1 MSGKIIH
8 DGIHGSMK
16 IDGVILDLVKTPEFQ
31 RLRNIKQLGL
41 AYLVYPGANHT
52 RFEHSLGAWNVARRL
67 SGELG
72 LEEDDAM
79 VLEIAALLHDI
90 GHGPFSHTFE
100 SIYKHYTKEHDHM
113 RLGQDIILGRIDIT
127 DGNGGGRIPN
137 ILNEYG
143 VSPEEVAELVFGRHE
158 KRYIGQALHGD
169 VDVDQI
175 DYLIMDAHY
184 TGVAHG
190 IIDLERLLKV
200 LTIHNGELVVEE
212 KGIEAVE
219 GMMVARSLM
228 YSRVYF
234 HHTVKIAE
242 GMLTRAL
249 ESALEQD
256 HLWNFWKMID
266 CRVLVELEDLEG
278 YPAEMV
284 RRIKYRDLY
293 KAAVLASADE
303 MSTEEKR
310 ELLTAYRNVKR
321 RQEIERA
328 LADAVGAREG
338 EVILEFSIADL
349 MLSEP
354 RLKSTEINVLLGNGE
369 VQPLTKVTPL
379 ANALKRRQTP
389 RWAILIASPAEY
401 VPKLRKVWSCLLYTS
416 PSPRDGLLS
425 RMPSSA

>member
-1 MSGKIIH
+1 MDGKIIH

-16 IDGVILDLVKTPEFQ
+16 ISGLILDLVKTPEFQ
-31 RLRNIKQLGL
+31 RLRNIRQLGL

-52 RFEHSLGAWNVARRL
+52 RFEHSLGAWDTARRL
-67 SGELG
+67 SSEVNLSESESMLLQVG
-72 LEEDDAM
+72 
-79 VLEIAALLHDI
+79 ALLHDI

-100 SIYKHYTKEHDHM
+100 SIYRHYVKEHDHM
-113 RLGQDIILGRIDIT
+113 RLGQDIILGRMNIT
-127 DGNGGGRIPN
+127 ESENGGRIPE
-137 ILNEYG
+137 IIEGYDYDFTA
-143 VSPEEVAELVFGRHE
+143 EDVAELILGRHE
-158 KRYIGQALHGD
+158 KPYLGHMLHGD
-169 VDVDQI
+169 VDVDQL
-175 DYLIMDAHY
+175 DYLIRDAHY

-200 LTIHNGELVVEE
+200 LKIHEDELVVDE

-249 ESALEQD
+249 EFALEEG
-256 HLWNFWKMID
+256 HLWDFWKMVD

-278 YPAEMV
+278 LPAEIV
-284 RRIKYRDLY
+284 RRVKYRDLY
-293 KAAVLASADE
+293 KAAVLASADDL
-303 MSTEEKR
+303 SAEEKR
-310 ELLTAYRNVKR
+310 ELLAAYRNVKR

-354 RLKSTEINVLLGNGE
+354 RLKATEINVLLDDGKVE
-369 VQPLTKVTPL
+369 ALTKVTPL

-389 RWAILIASPAEY
+389 RWAVLVATPPKY
-401 VPKLRKVWSCLLYTS
+401 VSKLRDVW
-416 PSPRDGLLS
+416 RGIVFE
-425 RMPSSA
+425 

>member
-1 MSGKIIH
+1 MDGKIIH

-16 IDGVILDLVKTPEFQ
+16 ISGLILDLVKTPEFQ
-31 RLRNIKQLGL
+31 RLRNIRQLGL

-52 RFEHSLGAWNVARRL
+52 RFEHSLGAWDIARRL
-67 SGELG
+67 SAEVG
-72 LEEDDAM
+72 LDESESM
-79 VLEIAALLHDI
+79 LLQVGALLHDI

-100 SIYKHYTKEHDHM
+100 SIYKHYVKEHDHM
-113 RLGQDIILGRIDIT
+113 RLGQDIILGRTNIT
-127 DGNGGGRIPN
+127 EREDGGKIPE
-137 ILNEYG
+137 IIEAYDYDFTARD
-143 VSPEEVAELVFGRHE
+143 VAELILGRHGNP
-158 KRYIGQALHGD
+158 YLGHMLHGD
-169 VDVDQI
+169 VDVDQL
-175 DYLIMDAHY
+175 DYLIRDAHY

-190 IIDLERLLKV
+190 IIDMERLLKV
-200 LTIHNGELVVEE
+200 LKIHDDELVVDE

-249 ESALEQD
+249 EFALEED
-256 HLWNFWKMID
+256 HLWDFWRMID

-278 YPAEMV
+278 LPVEIV
-284 RRIKYRDLY
+284 RRVKYRDLY
-293 KAAVLASADE
+293 KAAVLASADDL
-303 MSTEEKR
+303 SAEEKR
-310 ELLTAYRNVKR
+310 ELLAAYRNVKR
-321 RQEIERA
+321 RQEMERA

-354 RLKSTEINVLLGNGE
+354 RLKATEINVLLDDGTIE
-369 VQPLTKVTPL
+369 PLTKVTPL

-389 RWAILIASPAEY
+389 RWAVLIAAPSKY
-401 VPKLRKVWSCLLYTS
+401 VPKVRETWRKIVF
-416 PSPRDGLLS
+416 G
-425 RMPSSA
+425 

>member
-1 MSGKIIH
+1 MKGKIIH

-16 IDGVILDLVKTPEFQ
+16 LTGLILDLVKTPEFQ
-31 RLRNIKQLGL
+31 RLRHIRQLGL
-41 AYLVYPGANHT
+41 AYLVYPGANHS

-67 SGELG
+67 AGEVG
-72 LEEDDAM
+72 LQEDESM
-79 VLEIAALLHDI
+79 LLQVGALLHDI

-100 SIYKHYTKEHDHM
+100 SIYKHYVREHDHM
-113 RLGQDIILGRIDIT
+113 RLGQDIILGRINIT
-127 DGNGGGRIPN
+127 ESENGGRIPE
-137 ILNEYG
+137 IIESYDYDFT
-143 VSPEEVAELVFGRHE
+143 PKEVAELILGHSR
-158 KRYIGQALHGD
+158 KRYLGQMLHGD

-175 DYLIMDAHY
+175 DYLIRDAHY

-200 LTIHNGELVVEE
+200 LRIHNDELVVDE

-249 ESALEQD
+249 EFAMEEGY
-256 HLWNFWKMID
+256 LWDFWKMTD

-278 YPAEMV
+278 LPAEMV
-284 RRIKYRDLY
+284 RRVKYRELY
-293 KAAVLASADE
+293 KAAVLANADE
-303 MSTEEKR
+303 LTPEEKK
-310 ELLTAYRNVKR
+310 ELLSAYRNVKK
-321 RQEIERA
+321 RQEMERS

-354 RLKSTEINVLLGNGE
+354 RLKATEINVLLGNGE

-389 RWAILIASPAEY
+389 RWAVLIASRPEY
-401 VPKLRKVWSCLLYTS
+401 VKRLQESWKRIIFS
-416 PSPRDGLLS
+416 
-425 RMPSSA
+425 

>member
-1 MSGKIIH
+1 MKGKIIH

-16 IDGVILDLVKTPEFQ
+16 LTGIILDLVRTPEFQ

-41 AYLVYPGANHT
+41 AYLVYPGANHS
-52 RFEHSLGAWNVARRL
+52 RFEHSLGAWNVAKRL
-67 SGELG
+67 TQEVELS
-72 LEEDDAM
+72 EDDSM
-79 VLEIAALLHDI
+79 LLQVGALLHDI

-100 SIYKHYTKEHDHM
+100 SIYKHYVKEHDHM
-113 RLGQDIILGRIDIT
+113 RLGQDIILGRINIT
-127 DGNGGGRIPN
+127 ESENGGRIPEIIESYGYN
-137 ILNEYG
+137 FTPKDVANLILG
-143 VSPEEVAELVFGRHE
+143 QSRE
-158 KRYIGQALHGD
+158 KYLGQMLHGD

-175 DYLIMDAHY
+175 DYLIRDAHY

-200 LTIHNGELVVEE
+200 LRIHDGELVVDE

-249 ESALEQD
+249 EFAMEEGY
-256 HLWNFWKMID
+256 LWDFWKMTD

-278 YPAEMV
+278 LPAEMV
-284 RRIKYRDLY
+284 RSVKYRELY
-293 KAAVLASADE
+293 KAAVLANADE
-303 MSTEEKR
+303 LSPEEKK
-310 ELLTAYRNVKR
+310 ELLTAYRNVKK
-321 RQEIERA
+321 RQEIERN

-354 RLKSTEINVLLGNGE
+354 RLKATEINVLLSNGE
-369 VQPLTKVTPL
+369 VQPLTRVTPL

-389 RWAILIASPAEY
+389 RWAVLIASPPRY
-401 VPKLRKVWSCLLYTS
+401 VKRIQEIWKRVIFS
-416 PSPRDGLLS
+416 
-425 RMPSSA
+425 

>member
-1 MSGKIIH
+1 MKGKIIH

-16 IDGVILDLVKTPEFQ
+16 LTGIILDLVKTPEFQ

-41 AYLVYPGANHT
+41 AYLVYPGANHS
-52 RFEHSLGAWNVARRL
+52 RFEHSLGAWNVAKRL
-67 SGELG
+67 TQEVELS
-72 LEEDDAM
+72 EDDSM
-79 VLEIAALLHDI
+79 LLQVGALLHDI

-100 SIYKHYTKEHDHM
+100 SIYKHYVKEHDHM
-113 RLGQDIILGRIDIT
+113 RLGQDIILGRINIT
-127 DGNGGGRIPN
+127 ESENGGRIPEIIESYGYN
-137 ILNEYG
+137 FTPKDVANLILG
-143 VSPEEVAELVFGRHE
+143 QSRE
-158 KRYIGQALHGD
+158 KYLGQMLHGD

-175 DYLIMDAHY
+175 DYLIRDAHY

-200 LTIHNGELVVEE
+200 LRIHDGELVVDE

-249 ESALEQD
+249 EFAMEEGY
-256 HLWNFWKMID
+256 LWDFWKMTD

-278 YPAEMV
+278 LPAEMV
-284 RRIKYRDLY
+284 RSVKYRELY
-293 KAAVLASADE
+293 KAAVLANADE
-303 MSTEEKR
+303 LSPEEKK
-310 ELLTAYRNVKR
+310 ELLTAYRNVKK
-321 RQEIERA
+321 RQEIERN

-354 RLKSTEINVLLGNGE
+354 RLKATEINVLLSNGE
-369 VQPLTKVTPL
+369 VQPLTRVTPL

-389 RWAILIASPAEY
+389 RWAVLIASPPRY
-401 VPKLRKVWSCLLYTS
+401 VKRIQEIWKRVMFS
-416 PSPRDGLLS
+416 
-425 RMPSSA
+425 

>member
-1 MSGKIIH
+1 MKGKIIH

-16 IDGVILDLVKTPEFQ
+16 LTGLILDLVKTPEFQ
-31 RLRNIKQLGL
+31 RLRHIRQLGL
-41 AYLVYPGANHT
+41 AYLVYPGANHS

-67 SGELG
+67 AGEVG
-72 LEEDDAM
+72 LQEDESM
-79 VLEIAALLHDI
+79 LLQVGALLHDI

-100 SIYKHYTKEHDHM
+100 SIYKHYVREHDHM
-113 RLGQDIILGRIDIT
+113 RLGQDIILGRINIT
-127 DGNGGGRIPN
+127 ESENGGRIPE
-137 ILNEYG
+137 IIESYDYDFT
-143 VSPEEVAELVFGRHE
+143 PKEVAELILGHSR
-158 KRYIGQALHGD
+158 KRYLGQMLHGD

-175 DYLIMDAHY
+175 DYLIRDAHY

-200 LTIHNGELVVEE
+200 LRIHNDELVVDE

-249 ESALEQD
+249 EFAMEEGY
-256 HLWNFWKMID
+256 LWDFWKMTD

-278 YPAEMV
+278 LPAEMV
-284 RRIKYRDLY
+284 RRVKYRELY
-293 KAAVLASADE
+293 KAAVLANADE
-303 MSTEEKR
+303 LTPEEKK
-310 ELLTAYRNVKR
+310 ELLSAYRNVKK
-321 RQEIERA
+321 RQEMERS

-354 RLKSTEINVLLGNGE
+354 RLKATEINVLLGNGE

-389 RWAILIASPAEY
+389 RWAVLIASPPEY
-401 VPKLRKVWSCLLYTS
+401 VKRLQESWKRIIFS
-416 PSPRDGLLS
+416 
-425 RMPSSA
+425 

>member
-16 IDGVILDLVKTPEFQ
+16 LTGLVLELVKTPEFQ
-31 RLRNIKQLGL
+31 RLRNIRQLGL
-41 AYLVYPGANHT
+41 AYLVYPGANHS
-52 RFEHSLGAWNVARRL
+52 RFEHSLGAWNIARRL
-67 SGELG
+67 AQEVG
-72 LEEDDAM
+72 LSEDEGM
-79 VLEIAALLHDI
+79 LLQVGALLHDI

-100 SIYKHYTKEHDHM
+100 SIYKHYVKERDHM
-113 RLGQDIILGRIDIT
+113 RLGQDIVLGKINIT
-127 DGNGGGRIPN
+127 ESDNGGRIPEIIESYGYDFTPKDVADL
-137 ILNEYG
+137 ILG
-143 VSPEEVAELVFGRHE
+143 KAK
-158 KRYIGQALHGD
+158 KRYLGQMLHGD
-169 VDVDQI
+169 VDVDQL
-175 DYLIMDAHY
+175 DYLIRDAHY

-200 LTIHNGELVVEE
+200 LRIHEEELVVDE
-212 KGIEAVE
+212 KGVEAVE

-249 ESALEQD
+249 ESALEEG
-256 HLWNFWKMID
+256 HLWDFWKMID

-278 YPAEMV
+278 FPAEMV
-284 RRIKYRDLY
+284 RRIKYRELY

-303 MSTEEKR
+303 LTGEEKR
-310 ELLTAYRNVKR
+310 ELLSAYRNVKR

-354 RLKSTEINVLLGNGE
+354 RLKATEINVLLGNGE
-369 VQPLTKVTPL
+369 LQPLTRVTPL

-389 RWAILIASPAEY
+389 RWAVLIASPAEY
-401 VPKLRKVWSCLLYTS
+401 VAKLREVWKRVIFS
-416 PSPRDGLLS
+416 
-425 RMPSSA
+425 

>member
-1 MSGKIIH
+1 MKGKIIH

-16 IDGVILDLVKTPEFQ
+16 LSGIILDLVKTPEFQ
-31 RLRNIKQLGL
+31 RLRSIRQLGL
-41 AYLVYPGANHT
+41 AYLVYPGANHS

-67 SGELG
+67 SQEVELS
-72 LEEDDAM
+72 EDEGM
-79 VLEIAALLHDI
+79 LLQVGALLHDI

-100 SIYKHYTKEHDHM
+100 SIYKHYVKEHDHM
-113 RLGQDIILGRIDIT
+113 RLGQDIVLGRINIT
-127 DGNGGGRIPN
+127 ESENGGKIPE
-137 ILNEYG
+137 IIESYG
-143 VSPEEVAELVFGRHE
+143 YDFGPEEVAGLILGQSKE
-158 KRYIGQALHGD
+158 KYLGQMLHGD

-175 DYLIMDAHY
+175 DYLIRDAHY

-200 LTIHNGELVVEE
+200 LKVHNGELVVDE

-242 GMLTRAL
+242 GMLARAL
-249 ESALEQD
+249 EFAMEEGY
-256 HLWNFWKMID
+256 LWDFWKMTD

-278 YPAEMV
+278 LPAEMV
-284 RRIKYRDLY
+284 RRIKYRELY

-303 MSTEEKR
+303 MTPEEKK

-321 RQEIERA
+321 RQEIERN

-354 RLKSTEINVLLGNGE
+354 RLKATEINVLLGNGE

-389 RWAILIASPAEY
+389 RWAVLIASPPKY
-401 VPKLRKVWSCLLYTS
+401 VDKLKETWKKVIFS
-416 PSPRDGLLS
+416 
-425 RMPSSA
+425 

>member
-1 MSGKIIH
+1 MGGKVIH
-8 DGIHGSMK
+8 DTIHGSMK

-31 RLRNIKQLGL
+31 RLRNIRQLGL

-52 RFEHSLGAWNVARRL
+52 RFEHSLGAWQTAKRL
-67 SGELG
+67 ASELELG
-72 LEEDDAM
+72 NDGV
-79 VLEIAALLHDI
+79 VLEVGALLHDI

-100 SIYKHYTKEHDHM
+100 TIYKHYTAEHDHM
-113 RLGQDIILGRIDIT
+113 RLGQEIVLGKTDIT
-127 DGNGGGRIPN
+127 DGNGGGRIPE
-137 ILNEYG
+137 ILEGYG
-143 VSPEEVAELVFGRHE
+143 IEPREVADLILG
-158 KRYIGQALHGD
+158 KSGKPYLGQALHGD
-169 VDVDQI
+169 VDVDQL
-175 DYLIMDAHY
+175 DYLRRDAHY

-249 ESALEQD
+249 EFAMEGG
-256 HLWNFWKMID
+256 HLWDFWKMID

-278 YPAEMV
+278 LPAEMV
-284 RRIKYRDLY
+284 RRIKYRELY
-293 KAAVLASADE
+293 KAAVLAGADE
-303 MSTEEKR
+303 LSPDEKR

-338 EVILEFSIADL
+338 EVILDFSIADL

-354 RLKSTEINVLLGNGE
+354 RLKATEINVLMEDGRLE
-369 VQPLTKVTPL
+369 PLTKVTPL

-389 RWAILIASPAEY
+389 RWAVLIASPKRY
-401 VPKLRKVWSCLLYTS
+401 VGAIRQSWRKVLF
-416 PSPRDGLLS
+416 G
-425 RMPSSA
+425 

>member
-16 IDGVILDLVKTPEFQ
+16 IEGVILDLVKTPEFQ

-52 RFEHSLGAWNVARRL
+52 RFEHSLGAWNVAKRL
-67 SGELG
+67 SGEIG
-72 LEEDDAM
+72 LEKDEALL
-79 VLEIAALLHDI
+79 LEIAALLHDI

-100 SIYKHYTKEHDHM
+100 SIYKHYVKEHDHM

-127 DGNGGGRIPN
+127 DGNGGGRIPE
-137 ILNEYG
+137 ILESYG
-143 VSPEEVAELVFGRHE
+143 VSPHEVSELILGKHE
-158 KRYIGQALHGD
+158 KKYLGQALHGD

-175 DYLIMDAHY
+175 DYLIRDAHY

-249 ESALEQD
+249 EFALEEG
-256 HLWNFWKMID
+256 HLWDFWKMID
-266 CRVLVELEDLEG
+266 CRVFIELEDLEG
-278 YPAEMV
+278 FPSEIV
-284 RRIKYRDLY
+284 KRIKYRDLY
-293 KAAVLASADE
+293 KAAVLAGAEDLNA
-303 MSTEEKR
+303 EEKKA
-310 ELLTAYRNVKR
+310 LLSAYRDVKK
-321 RQEIERA
+321 RQEMERA

-338 EVILEFSIADL
+338 EVILEFSVADL

-354 RLKSTEINVLLGNGE
+354 RLKATEIGVLLENGE
-369 VQPLTKVTPL
+369 IQPLTRVTPL

-389 RWAILIASPAEY
+389 RWVVMIASPSKY
-401 VPKLRKVWSCLLYTS
+401 VGRLREVWK
-416 PSPRDGLLS
+416 RVIFD
-425 RMPSSA
+425 

>member
-1 MSGKIIH
+1 MGGKIIH

-16 IDGVILDLVKTPEFQ
+16 ISGVILDLVKTPEFQ

-67 SGELG
+67 SDELNLEKDEG
-72 LEEDDAM
+72 LI
-79 VLEIAALLHDI
+79 LEIAALLHDI

-100 SIYKHYTKEHDHM
+100 SIYKHYVKEHDHM
-113 RLGQDIILGRIDIT
+113 RLGQDIILGKIDIT
-127 DGNGGGRIPN
+127 DGNGGGKIPE
-137 ILNEYG
+137 ILEENG
-143 VSPEEVAELVFGRHE
+143 ISPEEVSNLIFGKHP
-158 KRYIGQALHGD
+158 KKYLGQALHGD

-175 DYLIMDAHY
+175 DYLIRDAHY

-212 KGIEAVE
+212 KGVEAVE

-249 ESALEQD
+249 EFALEEG
-256 HLWNFWKMID
+256 HLWDFWKMID

-278 YPAEMV
+278 FPSEIV
-284 RRIKYRDLY
+284 KRIKYRDLY
-293 KAAVLASADE
+293 KAAVLESAD
-303 MSTEEKR
+303 SLNQEEKR
-310 ELLTAYRNVKR
+310 TLLSAYRDVKK

-328 LADAVGAREG
+328 LADAVGAKEG
-338 EVILEFSIADL
+338 EVILEFSVADL

-354 RLKSTEINVLLGNGE
+354 RLKATEIGVLLENGD

-389 RWAILIASPAEY
+389 RWAVMIASPAKY
-401 VPKLRKVWSCLLYTS
+401 VSDLKRVWKKVIF
-416 PSPRDGLLS
+416 G
-425 RMPSSA
+425 

>member
-1 MSGKIIH
+1 MDGKIIH

-16 IDGVILDLVKTPEFQ
+16 ISGLILELVKTPEFQ
-31 RLRNIKQLGL
+31 RLRNIRQLGL

-52 RFEHSLGAWNVARRL
+52 RFEHSLGAWDIARRL
-67 SGELG
+67 SAEVG
-72 LEEDDAM
+72 LNESESM
-79 VLEIAALLHDI
+79 LLQVGALLHDI

-100 SIYKHYTKEHDHM
+100 SIYKHYVKEHDHM
-113 RLGQDIILGRIDIT
+113 RLGQDIILGRTNIT
-127 DGNGGGRIPN
+127 ESENGGKIPE
-137 ILNEYG
+137 IIEGYDYDFTA
-143 VSPEEVAELVFGRHE
+143 EDVAELILGRHG
-158 KRYIGQALHGD
+158 KPYLGHMLHGD
-169 VDVDQI
+169 VDVDQL
-175 DYLIMDAHY
+175 DYLIRDAHY

-190 IIDLERLLKV
+190 TIDVERLLKV
-200 LTIHNGELVVEE
+200 LRIHDEELVVDE
-212 KGIEAVE
+212 KGVEAVE

-249 ESALEQD
+249 EFALEEG
-256 HLWNFWKMID
+256 HLWDFWRMID

-278 YPAEMV
+278 LPAEIV
-284 RRIKYRDLY
+284 RRVKYRDLY
-293 KAAVLASADE
+293 KAAVLASVDDL
-303 MSTEEKR
+303 SVEEKR
-310 ELLTAYRNVKR
+310 ELLAAYRNVKR

-354 RLKSTEINVLLGNGE
+354 RLKATEINVLLDDGRIE
-369 VQPLTKVTPL
+369 PLTKVTPL

-389 RWAILIASPAEY
+389 RWAVLIAAPPRY
-401 VPKLRKVWSCLLYTS
+401 VPKVRETWRKIVFE
-416 PSPRDGLLS
+416 
-425 RMPSSA
+425 

>member
-1 MSGKIIH
+1 MDGKIIH

-16 IDGVILDLVKTPEFQ
+16 ISGLILELVKTPEFQ
-31 RLRNIKQLGL
+31 RLRNIRQLGL

-52 RFEHSLGAWNVARRL
+52 RFEHSLGAWDIARRL
-67 SGELG
+67 SAEVG
-72 LEEDDAM
+72 LDESESM
-79 VLEIAALLHDI
+79 LLQVGALLHDI

-100 SIYKHYTKEHDHM
+100 SIYKHYVKEHDHM
-113 RLGQDIILGRIDIT
+113 RLGQDIILGRTNIT
-127 DGNGGGRIPN
+127 ESENGGRIPE
-137 ILNEYG
+137 IIEGYDYDFTA
-143 VSPEEVAELVFGRHE
+143 EDVAELILGRHG
-158 KRYIGQALHGD
+158 KPYLGHILHGD
-169 VDVDQI
+169 VDVDQL
-175 DYLIMDAHY
+175 DYLIRDAHY

-190 IIDLERLLKV
+190 TIDVERLLKV
-200 LTIHNGELVVEE
+200 LRIHDEELVVDE
-212 KGIEAVE
+212 KGVEAVE

-249 ESALEQD
+249 EFALEEG
-256 HLWNFWKMID
+256 HLWDFWRMID

-278 YPAEMV
+278 LPAEIV
-284 RRIKYRDLY
+284 RRVKYRDLY
-293 KAAVLASADE
+293 KAAVLASVDDLSA
-303 MSTEEKR
+303 EEKR
-310 ELLTAYRNVKR
+310 ELLAAYRNVKR

-354 RLKSTEINVLLGNGE
+354 RLKATEINVLLDDGRIE
-369 VQPLTKVTPL
+369 PLTRVTPL

-389 RWAILIASPAEY
+389 RWAVLIAAPPRY
-401 VPKLRKVWSCLLYTS
+401 VPKVRETWRKIVFE
-416 PSPRDGLLS
+416 
-425 RMPSSA
+425 

>member
-1 MSGKIIH
+1 MDGKIIH

-16 IDGVILDLVKTPEFQ
+16 ISGLILDLVKTPEFQ
-31 RLRNIKQLGL
+31 RLRNIRQLGL

-52 RFEHSLGAWNVARRL
+52 RFEHSLGAWDIARRL
-67 SGELG
+67 SAEVDLDESESMLLQVG
-72 LEEDDAM
+72 
-79 VLEIAALLHDI
+79 ALLHDI

-100 SIYKHYTKEHDHM
+100 SIYKHYVKEHDHM
-113 RLGQDIILGRIDIT
+113 RLGQDIILGRTNIT
-127 DGNGGGRIPN
+127 EREDGGRIPE
-137 ILNEYG
+137 IIEAYDYDFTARD
-143 VSPEEVAELVFGRHE
+143 VAELILGRHG
-158 KRYIGQALHGD
+158 KPYLGHMLHGD
-169 VDVDQI
+169 VDVDQL
-175 DYLIMDAHY
+175 DYLIRDAHY

-190 IIDLERLLKV
+190 IIDVERLLKV
-200 LTIHNGELVVEE
+200 LKIHGDELVVDE

-249 ESALEQD
+249 EFALEED
-256 HLWNFWKMID
+256 HLWDFWKMID

-278 YPAEMV
+278 LPAEIV
-284 RRIKYRDLY
+284 RRVKYRDLY
-293 KAAVLASADE
+293 KAAVLASADDL
-303 MSTEEKR
+303 SAEEKR

-321 RQEIERA
+321 RQEMERA

-354 RLKSTEINVLLGNGE
+354 RLKATEINVLLDDGTIE
-369 VQPLTKVTPL
+369 PLTKVTPL

-389 RWAILIASPAEY
+389 RWAVLIAAPSKY
-401 VPKLRKVWSCLLYTS
+401 VSKVRETWRKIVF
-416 PSPRDGLLS
+416 G
-425 RMPSSA
+425 